1 VPGGSSPAAEIRP
14 VVGCVCLAVGSR
26 SRAEEGARYAHA
38 ADQLRAAILA
48 GRFPPGGRLPSERAL
63 ADEFGVSRATI
74 VSAFHLLRGEGL
86 IETRRGT
93 GSWVALRP

>member
-14 VVGCVCLAVGSR
+14 VVGCVWLAVGSR
-26 SRAEEGARYAHA
+26 GRAEGFARYAHV
-38 ADQLRAAILA
+38 ADELRAAIVA
-48 GRFPPGGRLPSERAL
+48 GRFPPGARLPSERAL

-74 VSAFHLLRGEGL
+74 VSAFHLLRGQGL

-93 GSWVALRP
+93 GSWATRRP